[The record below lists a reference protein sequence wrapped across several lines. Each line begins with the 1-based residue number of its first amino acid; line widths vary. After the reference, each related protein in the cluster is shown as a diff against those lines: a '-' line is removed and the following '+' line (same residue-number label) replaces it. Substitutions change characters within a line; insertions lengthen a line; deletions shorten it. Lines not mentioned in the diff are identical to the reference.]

1 VFKDVDACV
10 YVHVASM
17 FGTMWGV
24 GGNGM
29 VSVEYTFHGKTA
41 HAAADPWDGRSALD
55 AVEIMDTA
63 WNFRREHLPLS
74 QRSHY
79 VISNGG
85 DQPNIVPDL
94 ASVWYYFRDHDFAS
108 VKSLYETGNEIADS
122 AAKATGTTVTREL
135 LGTAAPINSNKIL
148 AEALYENIKA
158 VGMPKWTS
166 GDQTFAKAV
175 QTENHLKVQPL
186 MDTVLPLMTPTSGG
200 AAAAAGASD
209 DVGDI
214 TWNVPTV
221 MMMFPSNIPNLPG
234 HNKLSAMAMATPIA
248 HKGAVAG
255 AKAVAMTVL
264 DLMTTPELVASAKD
278 YFVNVQTKDQ
288 KYVSMLSPGD
298 KPAIHR
304 NDELMDRMRP
314 KMEPF
319 YYDAQKYPS
328 YLDQLGVKYPQ

>member
-1 VFKDVDACV
+1 
-10 YVHVASM
+10 
-17 FGTMWGV
+17 
-24 GGNGM
+24 
-29 VSVEYTFHGKTA
+29 
-41 HAAADPWDGRSALD
+41 
-55 AVEIMDTA
+55 
-63 WNFRREHLPLS
+63 
-74 QRSHY
+74 
-79 VISNGG
+79 
-85 DQPNIVPDL
+85 
-94 ASVWYYFRDHDFAS
+94 
-108 VKSLYETGNEIADS
+108 
-122 AAKATGTTVTREL
+122 
-135 LGTAAPINSNKIL
+135 
-148 AEALYENIKA
+148 
-158 VGMPKWTS
+158 
-166 GDQTFAKAV
+166 
-175 QTENHLKVQPL
+175 
-186 MDTVLPLMTPTSGG
+186 VLPLMTPTSGG

-264 DLMTTPELVASAKD
+264 DLMTTPELVTSAKD
-278 YFVNVQTKDQ
+278 YFVNVQTRDQ
-288 KYVSMLSPGD
+288 KYVSMLSPGV